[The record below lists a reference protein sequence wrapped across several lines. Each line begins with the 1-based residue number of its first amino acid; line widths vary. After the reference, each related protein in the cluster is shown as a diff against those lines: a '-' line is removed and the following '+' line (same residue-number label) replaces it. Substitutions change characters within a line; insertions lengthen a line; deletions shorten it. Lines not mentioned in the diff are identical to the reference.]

1 MNPESA
7 QGHGAR
13 APMLQAARG
22 LKANLRDVATRPW
35 RSLARMPKPEVQDP
49 ETAAAG
55 HEGSQCQCLADSDPE
70 RPHSPCQ
77 LSSR

>member
-55 HEGSQCQCLADSDPE
+55 HEGYE
-70 RPHSPCQ
+70 PHSPALC
-77 LSSR
+77 RGEE